1 LSGDV
6 DYIYISWHFTYR
18 KSLFTKLT
26 NPTISGEIMK
36 KKSESL
42 VLGTMLQK
50 LAPQIG
56 AKVLLEPEWRIVGQI
71 TFKSGKRTYFRYN
84 TLDLNPVGASDVAK
98 DKDYANF
105 FMAKLG
111 YPVVPGSKTF
121 FRDDW
126 GNAIHAK
133 GRCIDEAYAHA
144 QKLGFPVIV
153 KPNSGSQGTGVAL
166 VHTKRAFYRAVRA
179 VFKNDRIVLV
189 QKPVF
194 GKDYRIVVLDGD
206 IISAYERIPLSVVG
220 DGKRTVRELLVQK
233 QRSFSRMKRDTQIEH
248 DDPRIKEKLARSGY
262 TLESVVPKSEKVF
275 LLDNANLSS
284 GGDAIDVTSAVHPMY
299 RALAVSLTRDMGLR
313 LCGVDLM
320 VSGDI
325 SEKPNQYWVLEIN
338 AAPGLDHYARS
349 GVDQQKIVEGLYTKV
364 LKSLDV

>member
-1 LSGDV
+1 
-6 DYIYISWHFTYR
+6 
-18 KSLFTKLT
+18 
-26 NPTISGEIMK
+26 MK

-42 VLGTMLQK
+42 VLGEMLQK
-50 LAPQIG
+50 IAPKIG
-56 AKVLLEPEWRIVGQI
+56 AKVLLEPEWGIVGQI
-71 TFKSGKRTYFRYN
+71 TFKSGRRTYFRYN

-126 GNAIHAK
+126 CKAIHAR
-133 GRCIDEAYAHA
+133 GRGIDEAYAHA
-144 QKLGFPVIV
+144 LKLGLPVIV
-153 KPNSGSQGTGVAL
+153 KPNSGSQGTDVAL

-206 IISAYERIPLSVVG
+206 VISAYERIPLSVTG
-220 DGKRTVRELLVQK
+220 DGMRTVRELLIKK
-233 QRSFSRMKRDTQIEH
+233 QRSFLRMGRDTQIMH
-248 DDPRIKEKLARSGY
+248 DDPRIKEKLARGGY
-262 TLESVVPKSEKVF
+262 TLESVVTKSKKVF

-284 GGDAIDVTSAVHPMY
+284 GGEAVDVTSVVHPTY

-320 VSGDI
+320 IYGDI
-325 SEKPNQYWVLEIN
+325 TEESKQYWVLEIN

-349 GVDQQKIVEGLYTKV
+349 GVDQQKIVEQLYTKV